1 MKIRFHKKL
10 YKDGISNRRI
20 SKIIKMIR
28 KGKIPVSVFLITL
41 PLKADGIL
49 EVYWYPEL
57 MQTVYQ
63 KMDKEL
69 VVVGIANQRQEAF
82 ELIRDMVSDMME
94 ENKNISVKEFFEE
107 YS

>member
-1 MKIRFHKKL
+1 
-10 YKDGISNRRI
+10 
-20 SKIIKMIR
+20 MIR

-41 PLKADGIL
+41 PLKAEGIL

-69 VVVGIANQRQEAF
+69 VVVGIANQRLEAF
-82 ELIRDMVSDMME
+82 ELIRDMVSDMMAE
-94 ENKNISVKEFFEE
+94 TDNISVKEFFEE
-107 YS
+107 HS